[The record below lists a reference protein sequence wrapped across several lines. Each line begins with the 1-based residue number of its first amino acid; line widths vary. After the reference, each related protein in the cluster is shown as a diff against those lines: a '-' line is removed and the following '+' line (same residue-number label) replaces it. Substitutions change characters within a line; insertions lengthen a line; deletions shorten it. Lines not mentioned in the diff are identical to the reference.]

1 MNIIPL
7 ITNLENT
14 FNETFKTNFD
24 FFALENK
31 IINIGDEFTLEL
43 YSNIIKYIDD
53 NFMLSQERKDKYY
66 VKEIITRNVL
76 TSMGYVSIK
85 FRAYIDKVTNKR
97 YVFMRDV
104 LNLKPYQRITNEAQY
119 QLTKYAMEE
128 NMSQSARHAI
138 KKHEVSRSTV
148 SKLIKN
154 FKGTI
159 KEDITRVDNTPN
171 VLYIEMDEIHANLQ
185 IKGNKGKSK
194 NQVCPCAIVHEGY
207 VENFVKRK
215 KLKNVKNFATAKLS
229 YSDLWEIIYDYVSQK
244 YDIDKIDY
252 IFVSGDGANG
262 IKEYSNVFP
271 NAIFVLDKFHY
282 KKKYLSYIFK
292 DNLTLLNIADEYL
305 RNDMIDEFKFL
316 VNSQINLYPDQKE
329 KMLEKQNYI
338 LNNLDGIKN
347 QKHPMYNCPCSMEGH
362 VSNKYARYITSS
374 PYAFSLDGLENKL
387 QLLVLRA
394 NHHNLTFEDF
404 IELKYGNN
412 HFSEILHNIQT
423 ITNIKYRIKVIDT
436 NIKESIDINV
446 PLPKFCDN
454 STQSFFN
461 NLISQKM
468 I

>member
-14 FNETFKTNFD
+14 FNESFKTNLD
-24 FFALENK
+24 FFNLESK
-31 IINIGDEFTLEL
+31 ITNIGDNFTLEL
-43 YSNIIKYIDD
+43 YTKVIKYLDD
-53 NFMLSQERKDKYY
+53 NFMISKERKAKYY
-66 VKEIITRNVL
+66 VKEFITRNIL
-76 TSMGYVSIK
+76 TSIGYVSIK
-85 FRAYIDKVTNKR
+85 FRAYVDKVTKER
-97 YVFMRDV
+97 YVFIRDV
-104 LNLKPYQRITNEAQY
+104 LNLKPYQRITDEAEY

-138 KKHEVSRSTV
+138 RNNEVSRSIV

-154 FKGTI
+154 FKGTVKEQI
-159 KEDITRVDNTPN
+159 KRVDSTPN
-171 VLYIEMDEIHANLQ
+171 ILYIEMDEIHANLQ

-194 NQVCPCAIVHEGY
+194 NQICPCAIVHEGY
-207 VENFVKRK
+207 VKQDVKRK
-215 KLKNVKNFATAKLS
+215 KLKNVRNFATAKLS
-229 YSDLWEIIYDYVSQK
+229 YSSLWEIIYDYVSQK

-252 IFVSGDGANG
+252 LFVSGDGAKG
-262 IKEYSNVFP
+262 IKDYSNVFP

-305 RNDMIDEFKFL
+305 RNDMIDEFKAL
-316 VNSQINLYPDQKE
+316 VSSQIKLFPDQKE
-329 KMLEKQNYI
+329 QMIEKQNYI

-347 QKHPMYNCPCSMEGH
+347 QKHPMYKCPCSMEGH
-362 VSNKYARYITSS
+362 VSNRYARYITSS

-394 NHHNLTFEDF
+394 NNFNLKFEDF
-404 IELKYGNN
+404 LELKYGKN
-412 HFSEILHNIQT
+412 HFKEILDNIKK

-436 NIKESIDINV
+436 NIKKTININA
-446 PLPKFCDN
+446 PLPKFDN
-454 STQSFFN
+454 NATQDFFN
-461 NLISQKM
+461 NLISQRM

>member
-24 FFALENK
+24 FFNLESK
-31 IINIGDEFTLEL
+31 IENIGDEFTLEL

-66 VKEIITRNVL
+66 VKEIMTRNVL

-85 FRAYIDKVTNKR
+85 FRAYIDKVTKKR

-104 LNLKPYQRITNEAQY
+104 LNLKPYQRITDEAQY

-138 KKHEVSRSTV
+138 KNHEVSRSTV

-159 KEDITRVDNTPN
+159 KEDIIKVNINPS

-185 IKGNKGKSK
+185 IKGNKGRSK
-194 NQVCPCAIVHEGY
+194 NQICPCAIVHEGY
-207 VENFVKRK
+207 VEKFTKRK
-215 KLKNVKNFATAKLS
+215 KLKNVRNFATAKLS

-262 IKEYSNVFP
+262 IKEYYNVFP

-282 KKKYLSYIFK
+282 KKKYLNYIFK
-292 DNLTLLNIADEYL
+292 NNVTLLNIADEYL

-338 LNNLDGIKN
+338 LNNLEGIKN
-347 QKHPMYNCPCSMEGH
+347 QNHPMYQCPCSMEGH

-394 NHHNLTFEDF
+394 NNHNLTFEDF
-404 IELKYGNN
+404 INLKYGENQFN
-412 HFSEILHNIQT
+412 KILDNIKQ
-423 ITNIKYRIKVIDT
+423 ITNIKYRIKVINT
-436 NIKESIDINV
+436 NNKELININV
-446 PLPKFCDN
+446 PLPKFYDN
-454 STQSFFN
+454 STQDYFY
-461 NLISQKM
+461 NLISQRM

>member
-14 FNETFKTNFD
+14 FNESFKTNLD
-24 FFALENK
+24 FFNLESK
-31 IINIGDEFTLEL
+31 IKNTGDNFTLEL
-43 YSNIIKYIDD
+43 YTKVIEYLDD
-53 NFMLSQERKDKYY
+53 NFMISKERKTKYY
-66 VKEIITRNVL
+66 VKEFITRNIL

-85 FRAYIDKVTNKR
+85 FRAYTDKTTKKR
-97 YVFMRDV
+97 YVFIRDV
-104 LNLKPYQRITNEAQY
+104 LNLKPYQRITDEAQY

-138 KKHEVSRSTV
+138 RNNEVSRSIV

-154 FKGTI
+154 FKGTVKEQI
-159 KEDITRVDNTPN
+159 KRVDSTPN
-171 VLYIEMDEIHANLQ
+171 ILYIEMDEIHANLQ

-194 NQVCPCAIVHEGY
+194 NQICPCAIVHEGY
-207 VENFVKRK
+207 VKQDVKRK
-215 KLKNVKNFATAKLS
+215 KLKNVRNFATAKLS
-229 YSDLWEIIYDYVSQK
+229 YSSLWEIIYDYVSQK

-252 IFVSGDGANG
+252 LFVSGDGAKG
-262 IKEYSNVFP
+262 IKDYSNVFP

-305 RNDMIDEFKFL
+305 RNDMIDEFKKL
-316 VNSQINLYPDQKE
+316 VNSQINLYPDQKDQI
-329 KMLEKQNYI
+329 LEKQNFI

-347 QKHPMYNCPCSMEGH
+347 QKHPMYKCPCSMEGH
-362 VSNKYARYITSS
+362 VSNRYARYITSS

-394 NHHNLTFEDF
+394 NNFNLKFEDF
-404 IELKYGNN
+404 LELKYGKN
-412 HFSEILHNIQT
+412 HFKEILDNIKK

-436 NIKESIDINV
+436 NIKKTININA
-446 PLPKFCDN
+446 PLPKFDN
-454 STQSFFN
+454 NATQDFFN
-461 NLISQKM
+461 NLISQRM

>member
-24 FFALENK
+24 FFNLESK
-31 IINIGDEFTLEL
+31 IENIGDEFTLEL

-66 VKEIITRNVL
+66 VKEIMTRNVL

-85 FRAYIDKVTNKR
+85 FRAYIDKVTKKR

-104 LNLKPYQRITNEAQY
+104 LNLKPYQRITDEAQY

-138 KKHEVSRSTV
+138 KNHEVSRSTV

-159 KEDITRVDNTPN
+159 KEDIIKVNINPS

-185 IKGNKGKSK
+185 IKGNKGRSK
-194 NQVCPCAIVHEGY
+194 NQICPCAIVHEGY
-207 VENFVKRK
+207 VEKFTKRK
-215 KLKNVKNFATAKLS
+215 KLKNVRNFATAKLS

-262 IKEYSNVFP
+262 IKDYYNVFP

-282 KKKYLSYIFK
+282 KKKYLNYIFK
-292 DNLTLLNIADEYL
+292 NNATLLNIADEYL
-305 RNDMIDEFKFL
+305 RNDMIDEFKIL

-338 LNNLDGIKN
+338 LNNLEGIKN
-347 QKHPMYNCPCSMEGH
+347 QNHPMYQCPCSMEGH

-394 NHHNLTFEDF
+394 NNHNLTFEDF
-404 IELKYGNN
+404 INLKYGENQFN
-412 HFSEILHNIQT
+412 KILDNIKQ
-423 ITNIKYRIKVIDT
+423 ITNIKYRIKVINT
-436 NIKESIDINV
+436 NNKELININV
-446 PLPKFCDN
+446 PLPKFYDN
-454 STQSFFN
+454 STQDYFY
-461 NLISQKM
+461 NLISQRM

>member
-1 MNIIPL
+1 MNIISL

-14 FNETFKTNFD
+14 FNETFKTNLD
-24 FFALENK
+24 FFNLESK
-31 IINIGDEFTLEL
+31 IMNIGDNFTLEL
-43 YSNIIKYIDD
+43 YTKVIEYLDEK
-53 NFMLSQERKDKYY
+53 FMMSKERKDKYY
-66 VKEIITRNVL
+66 VKEFLTRNIL

-85 FRAYIDKVTNKR
+85 FRAYVDKITNER
-97 YVFMRDV
+97 YVFIRDV
-104 LNLKPYQRITNEAQY
+104 LNLKPYQRITDEAQY

-138 KKHEVSRSTV
+138 RNNEVSRSTV

-154 FKGTI
+154 FKGSV
-159 KEDITRVDNTPN
+159 KEPITRVDTTPN

-194 NQVCPCAIVHEGY
+194 NQICPCAIVHEGY
-207 VENFVKRK
+207 VEEFAKRK

-229 YSDLWEIIYDYVSQK
+229 YSDLWEIIYDYVSKK
-244 YDIDKIDY
+244 YDMDKIDY

-262 IKEYSNVFP
+262 IKAYSNVFP
-271 NAIFVLDKFHY
+271 NAIFVLDRFHY

-292 DNLTLLNIADEYL
+292 DNLTLLNIADDYL
-305 RNDMIDEFKFL
+305 RNDMIDEFKTL
-316 VNSQINLYPDQKE
+316 VNSQIKLYPDQKD
-329 KMLEKQNYI
+329 KMIEKQNYI

-347 QKHPMYNCPCSMEGH
+347 QKHPMYKCPCSMEGY

-374 PYAFSLDGLENKL
+374 PYAFSLNGLENKL

-394 NHHNLTFEDF
+394 NNHNLTFEDF
-404 IELKYGNN
+404 IEFKYGKNQFNEIINN
-412 HFSEILHNIQT
+412 IKN
-423 ITNIKYRIKVIDT
+423 ITNIKCRIKVIDT

-446 PLPKFCDN
+446 PLPKFYDN
-454 STQSFFN
+454 STKDFFN

>member
-1 MNIIPL
+1 MNIIAL
-7 ITNLENT
+7 IKNLENT
-14 FNETFKTNFD
+14 FNESFKTNLD
-24 FFALENK
+24 FFDLESK
-31 IINIGDEFTLEL
+31 IMNIGDNFTLEL
-43 YSNIIKYIDD
+43 YSKVIEYLD
-53 NFMLSQERKDKYY
+53 NSFMISKERKDKYY
-66 VKEIITRNVL
+66 VKEFLTRNIL

-85 FRAYIDKVTNKR
+85 FRAYTDKTTKKR
-97 YVFMRDV
+97 YVFIRDV
-104 LNLKPYQRITNEAQY
+104 LNLKPYQRITDEAQY

-138 KKHEVSRSTV
+138 RNNEVSRSIV

-154 FKGTI
+154 FKGTVKEQI
-159 KEDITRVDNTPN
+159 KRVDSTPN

-194 NQVCPCAIVHEGY
+194 NQICPCAIVHEGY
-207 VENFVKRK
+207 VKQDVKRK
-215 KLKNVKNFATAKLS
+215 KLKNVRNFATAKLS
-229 YSDLWEIIYDYVSQK
+229 YSSLWEIIYDYVSQK

-252 IFVSGDGANG
+252 LFVSGDGAKG
-262 IKEYSNVFP
+262 IKDYSNVFP

-305 RNDMIDEFKFL
+305 RNDMIDEFKSL
-316 VNSQINLYPDQKE
+316 VDSQIKLFPDQKDQ
-329 KMLEKQNYI
+329 MIEKQNFI

-347 QKHPMYNCPCSMEGH
+347 QKHPMYKCPCSMEGH
-362 VSNKYARYITSS
+362 VSNRYARYITSS

-394 NHHNLTFEDF
+394 NNFNLTFEDF
-404 IELKYGNN
+404 IELKYGKN
-412 HFSEILHNIQT
+412 HFNEILDNIKK

-436 NIKESIDINV
+436 NIKKSININA
-446 PLPKFCDN
+446 PLPKFDDN
-454 STQSFFN
+454 ATQDFFN
-461 NLISQKM
+461 NLISQRM

>member
-24 FFALENK
+24 FFNLESK
-31 IINIGDEFTLEL
+31 IENIGDEFTLEL

-66 VKEIITRNVL
+66 VKEIMTRNVL

-85 FRAYIDKVTNKR
+85 FRAYIDKVTKKR

-104 LNLKPYQRITNEAQY
+104 LNLKPYQRITDEAQY

-138 KKHEVSRSTV
+138 KNHEVSRSTV

-159 KEDITRVDNTPN
+159 KEDIIKVNINPS

-185 IKGNKGKSK
+185 IKGNKGRSK
-194 NQVCPCAIVHEGY
+194 NQIWPCAIVHEGY
-207 VENFVKRK
+207 VEKFTKRK
-215 KLKNVKNFATAKLS
+215 KLKNVRNFATAKLS

-262 IKEYSNVFP
+262 IKEYYNVFP

-282 KKKYLSYIFK
+282 KKKYLNYIFK
-292 DNLTLLNIADEYL
+292 NNVTLLNIADEYL

-338 LNNLDGIKN
+338 LNNLEGIKN
-347 QKHPMYNCPCSMEGH
+347 QNHPMYQCPCSMEGH

-394 NHHNLTFEDF
+394 NNHNLTFEDF
-404 IELKYGNN
+404 INLKYGENQFN
-412 HFSEILHNIQT
+412 KILDNIKQ
-423 ITNIKYRIKVIDT
+423 ITNIKYRIKVINT
-436 NIKESIDINV
+436 NNKELININV
-446 PLPKFCDN
+446 PLPKFYDN
-454 STQSFFN
+454 STQDYFY
-461 NLISQKM
+461 NLISQRM

>member
-7 ITNLENT
+7 IKNLENT
-14 FNETFKTNFD
+14 FNESFKTNLD
-24 FFALENK
+24 FFDLESK
-31 IINIGDEFTLEL
+31 IMNIGDNFTLEL
-43 YSNIIKYIDD
+43 YSKVIEYLD
-53 NFMLSQERKDKYY
+53 NSFMISKERKDKYY
-66 VKEIITRNVL
+66 VKEFITRNIL

-85 FRAYIDKVTNKR
+85 FRAYTDKTTKKR
-97 YVFMRDV
+97 YVFIRDV
-104 LNLKPYQRITNEAQY
+104 LNLKPYQRITDEAQY

-138 KKHEVSRSTV
+138 RNNEVSRSYV

-154 FKGTI
+154 FKGTV
-159 KEDITRVDNTPN
+159 KEQITKVDNTPN

-194 NQVCPCAIVHEGY
+194 NQICPCAIVHEGY
-207 VENFVKRK
+207 VKKLVKRK
-215 KLKNVKNFATAKLS
+215 KLKNVRNFATAKLS
-229 YSDLWEIIYDYVSQK
+229 YSDLWEIIYDYVSHK
-244 YDIDKIDY
+244 YDIDKINY
-252 IFVSGDGANG
+252 IFVSGDGAKG

-271 NAIFVLDKFHY
+271 KAIFVLDKFHY

-305 RNDMIDEFKFL
+305 RNDMINEFKKL
-316 VNSQINLYPDQKE
+316 VNSQINLYPDQKD
-329 KMLEKQNYI
+329 KILEKQNFI

-347 QKHPMYNCPCSMEGH
+347 QKHPMYKCPCSMEGH
-362 VSNKYARYITSS
+362 VSNRYARYITSS

-394 NHHNLTFEDF
+394 NNHNLTFNDF
-404 IELKYGNN
+404 IDFKYGKNQFEEIINN
-412 HFSEILHNIQT
+412 INA
-423 ITNIKYRIKVIDT
+423 ITNIKCRINVIDK
-436 NIKESIDINV
+436 NIKKLTDINV
-446 PLPKFCDN
+446 PLPKFYDN
-454 STQSFFN
+454 STQDFFN

>member
-24 FFALENK
+24 FFNLESK
-31 IINIGDEFTLEL
+31 IENIGDEFTLEL

-66 VKEIITRNVL
+66 VKEIMTRNVL

-85 FRAYIDKVTNKR
+85 FRAYIDKVTKKR

-104 LNLKPYQRITNEAQY
+104 LNLKPYQRITDEAQY

-138 KKHEVSRSTV
+138 KNHEVSRSTV

-159 KEDITRVDNTPN
+159 KEDIIKVNINPS

-185 IKGNKGKSK
+185 IKGNKGRSK
-194 NQVCPCAIVHEGY
+194 NQICPCAIVHEGY
-207 VENFVKRK
+207 VEKFTKRK
-215 KLKNVKNFATAKLS
+215 KLKNVRNFATAKLS

-262 IKEYSNVFP
+262 IKEYYNVFP

-282 KKKYLSYIFK
+282 KKKYLNYIFK
-292 DNLTLLNIADEYL
+292 NNVTLLNIADEYL
-305 RNDMIDEFKFL
+305 RNDMIDEFKIL

-338 LNNLDGIKN
+338 LNNLEGIKN
-347 QKHPMYNCPCSMEGH
+347 QNHPMYQCPCSMEGH

-394 NHHNLTFEDF
+394 NNHNLTFEDF
-404 IELKYGNN
+404 INLKYGENQFN
-412 HFSEILHNIQT
+412 KILDNIKQ
-423 ITNIKYRIKVIDT
+423 ITNIKYRIKVINT
-436 NIKESIDINV
+436 NNKELININV
-446 PLPKFCDN
+446 PLPKFYDN
-454 STQSFFN
+454 STQDYFY
-461 NLISQKM
+461 NLISQRM

>member
-7 ITNLENT
+7 IKNLENT
-14 FNETFKTNFD
+14 FNESFKTNLD
-24 FFALENK
+24 FFDLESK
-31 IINIGDEFTLEL
+31 IMNIGDNFTLEL
-43 YSNIIKYIDD
+43 YSKVIEYLD
-53 NFMLSQERKDKYY
+53 NSFMISKERKDKYY
-66 VKEIITRNVL
+66 VKEFITRNIL

-85 FRAYIDKVTNKR
+85 FRAYADKTTKKR
-97 YVFMRDV
+97 YVFIRDV
-104 LNLKPYQRITNEAQY
+104 LNLKPYQRITDEAQY

-138 KKHEVSRSTV
+138 RNNEVSRSIV

-154 FKGTI
+154 FKGTVKEQI
-159 KEDITRVDNTPN
+159 KRVDSTPN
-171 VLYIEMDEIHANLQ
+171 ILYIEMDEIHANLQ

-194 NQVCPCAIVHEGY
+194 NQICPCAIVHEGY
-207 VENFVKRK
+207 VKQDVKRK
-215 KLKNVKNFATAKLS
+215 KLKNVRNFATAKLS
-229 YSDLWEIIYDYVSQK
+229 YSSLWEIIYDYVSQK

-252 IFVSGDGANG
+252 LFVSGDGAKG
-262 IKEYSNVFP
+262 IKDYSNVFP

-305 RNDMIDEFKFL
+305 RNDMIDEFKAL
-316 VNSQINLYPDQKE
+316 VSSQIKLFPDQKE
-329 KMLEKQNYI
+329 QMIEKQDYI

-347 QKHPMYNCPCSMEGH
+347 QKHPMYKCPCSMEGH
-362 VSNKYARYITSS
+362 VSNRYARYITSS

-394 NHHNLTFEDF
+394 NNHNLTFNDF
-404 IELKYGNN
+404 IDFKYGKNQFEEIINN
-412 HFSEILHNIQT
+412 INA
-423 ITNIKYRIKVIDT
+423 ITNIKCRINVIDK
-436 NIKESIDINV
+436 NIKKLTDINV
-446 PLPKFCDN
+446 PLPKFYDN
-454 STQSFFN
+454 STQDFFN

>member
-14 FNETFKTNFD
+14 FNETFKTNLD
-24 FFALENK
+24 FFNLECK
-31 IINIGDEFTLEL
+31 IMNIGDSFTLDL
-43 YSNIIKYIDD
+43 YSKVIKFLDD
-53 NFMLSQERKDKYY
+53 NFMLSKERKEKYF
-66 VKEIITRNVL
+66 VKEFINRNIL

-85 FRAYIDKVTNKR
+85 FRAYIDKVTKKR
-97 YVFMRDV
+97 YVFIRDV
-104 LNLKPYQRITNEAQY
+104 LNLKPYQRITDEAQF

-138 KKHEVSRSTV
+138 RNNEVSRSTV

-154 FKGTI
+154 FKGTV
-159 KEDITRVDNTPN
+159 KEQITRVDSTPN

-185 IKGNKGKSK
+185 IKANKGRSK
-194 NQVCPCAIVHEGY
+194 NQICPCAIVHEGY
-207 VENFVKRK
+207 VEDFVKRK
-215 KLKNVKNFATAKLS
+215 KLKNVRNFATAKLS
-229 YSDLWEIIYDYVSQK
+229 YSDLWEIIYDYVYQK

-252 IFVSGDGANG
+252 IFVSGDGAYG
-262 IKEYSNVFP
+262 IKQYVNVLP
-271 NAIFVLDKFHY
+271 NAIFVLDRFHY
-282 KKKYLSYIFK
+282 KEKYLNYIFK

-305 RNDMIDEFKFL
+305 RNDMIDEFKTL
-316 VNSQINLYPDQKE
+316 VDFQIKLYPDQKE
-329 KMLEKQNYI
+329 RMIEKQNYI
-338 LNNLDGIKN
+338 LKNLDGIKN
-347 QKHPMYNCPCSMEGH
+347 QNHPMYKCPCSMEGH
-362 VSNKYARYITSS
+362 VSNRYARYITSS

-394 NHHNLTFEDF
+394 NNHNLTFEDF
-404 IELKYGNN
+404 LELKYGKNQFN
-412 HFSEILHNIQT
+412 EILNNIKK

-436 NIKESIDINV
+436 NIQKSININV

-454 STQSFFN
+454 STQDYFN

>member
-24 FFALENK
+24 FFNLESK
-31 IINIGDEFTLEL
+31 IENIGDEFTLEL

-66 VKEIITRNVL
+66 VKEIMTRNVL

-85 FRAYIDKVTNKR
+85 FRAYIDKVTKKR

-104 LNLKPYQRITNEAQY
+104 LNLKPYQRITDEAQY

-138 KKHEVSRSTV
+138 KNHEVSRSTV

-159 KEDITRVDNTPN
+159 KEDIIKVNINPS

-185 IKGNKGKSK
+185 IKGNKGRSK
-194 NQVCPCAIVHEGY
+194 NQICPCAIVHEGY
-207 VENFVKRK
+207 VEKFTKRK
-215 KLKNVKNFATAKLS
+215 KLKNVRNFATAKLS

-262 IKEYSNVFP
+262 IKDYYNVFP

-282 KKKYLSYIFK
+282 KKKYLNYIFK
-292 DNLTLLNIADEYL
+292 NNVTLLNIADEYL
-305 RNDMIDEFKFL
+305 RNDMIDEFKIL

-338 LNNLDGIKN
+338 LNNLEGIKN
-347 QKHPMYNCPCSMEGH
+347 QNHPMYQCPCSMEGH

-394 NHHNLTFEDF
+394 NNHNLTFEDF
-404 IELKYGNN
+404 INLKYGENQFN
-412 HFSEILHNIQT
+412 KILDNIKQ
-423 ITNIKYRIKVIDT
+423 ITNIKYRIKVINT
-436 NIKESIDINV
+436 NNKELININV
-446 PLPKFCDN
+446 PLPKFYDN
-454 STQSFFN
+454 STQDYFY
-461 NLISQKM
+461 NLISQRM

>member
-24 FFALENK
+24 FFNLESK
-31 IINIGDEFTLEL
+31 IENIGDEFTLEL

-66 VKEIITRNVL
+66 VKEIMTRNVL

-85 FRAYIDKVTNKR
+85 FRAYIDKVTKKR

-104 LNLKPYQRITNEAQY
+104 LNLKPYQRITDEAQY

-138 KKHEVSRSTV
+138 KNHEVSRSTV

-159 KEDITRVDNTPN
+159 KEDIIKVNINPS

-185 IKGNKGKSK
+185 IKGNKGRSK
-194 NQVCPCAIVHEGY
+194 NQICPCAIVHEGY
-207 VENFVKRK
+207 VEKFTKRK
-215 KLKNVKNFATAKLS
+215 KLKNVRNFATAKLS

-262 IKEYSNVFP
+262 IKEYYNVFP

-282 KKKYLSYIFK
+282 KKKYLNYIFK
-292 DNLTLLNIADEYL
+292 NNVTLLNIADEYL
-305 RNDMIDEFKFL
+305 RNDMIDEFKIL

-338 LNNLDGIKN
+338 LNNLEGIKN
-347 QKHPMYNCPCSMEGH
+347 QNHPMYQCPCSMEGH

-394 NHHNLTFEDF
+394 NNHNLTFEDF
-404 IELKYGNN
+404 INLKYGENQFN
-412 HFSEILHNIQT
+412 KILDNIKQ
-423 ITNIKYRIKVIDT
+423 ITNIKYRIKVINT
-436 NIKESIDINV
+436 NNKELININV
-446 PLPKFCDN
+446 PLPKFYDN
-454 STQSFFN
+454 STKDYFY
-461 NLISQKM
+461 NLISQRM

>member
-7 ITNLENT
+7 IKNLENT
-14 FNETFKTNFD
+14 FNESFKTNLD
-24 FFALENK
+24 FFDLESK
-31 IINIGDEFTLEL
+31 IMNIGDNFTLEL
-43 YSNIIKYIDD
+43 YSKVIEYLD
-53 NFMLSQERKDKYY
+53 NSFMISKERKDKYY
-66 VKEIITRNVL
+66 VKEFITRNIL

-85 FRAYIDKVTNKR
+85 FRAYTDKTTKKR
-97 YVFMRDV
+97 YVFIRDV
-104 LNLKPYQRITNEAQY
+104 LNLKPYQRITDEAQY

-138 KKHEVSRSTV
+138 RNNEVSRSIV

-154 FKGTI
+154 FKGTVKEQI
-159 KEDITRVDNTPN
+159 KRVDSTPN
-171 VLYIEMDEIHANLQ
+171 ILYIEMDEIHANLQ

-194 NQVCPCAIVHEGY
+194 NQICPCAIVHEGY
-207 VENFVKRK
+207 VKQDVKRK
-215 KLKNVKNFATAKLS
+215 KLKNVRNFATAKLS
-229 YSDLWEIIYDYVSQK
+229 YSSLWEIIYDYVSQK

-252 IFVSGDGANG
+252 LFVSGDGAKG
-262 IKEYSNVFP
+262 IKDYSNVFP

-305 RNDMIDEFKFL
+305 RNDMIDEFKAL
-316 VNSQINLYPDQKE
+316 VSSQIKLFPDQKE
-329 KMLEKQNYI
+329 QMIEKQDYI

-347 QKHPMYNCPCSMEGH
+347 QKHPMYKCPCSMEGH
-362 VSNKYARYITSS
+362 VSNRYARYITSS

-394 NHHNLTFEDF
+394 NNHNLTFNDF
-404 IELKYGNN
+404 IDFKYGKNQFEEIINN
-412 HFSEILHNIQT
+412 INA
-423 ITNIKYRIKVIDT
+423 ITNIKCRINVIDK
-436 NIKESIDINV
+436 NIKKLTDINV
-446 PLPKFCDN
+446 PLPKFYDN
-454 STQSFFN
+454 STQDFFN